1 MHVQSTNLVR
11 LGLPLLTHPDPEVA
25 RQAYML
31 LLSAYGE
38 GVAASLRRLAQ
49 DGDAEVRRQAQLALQ
64 GVAAGSALAAEIPE
78 VTMHIA
84 CLGSLRAYVGGKW
97 LEPRAWSPEGGG
109 RAGWQKVQAVFAF
122 LVHTGPH
129 GTTRG
134 VMSAAVWGEQASSSS
149 LARTLTTL
157 RQALDQALGQDFAER
172 LLVTIGDHVRL
183 DAELYETDWQ
193 QFERVY
199 ARAVDTEHANGLRAA
214 APLYAQALELYAGPY
229 MGDVLPGSGWMTA
242 RRELLSSYCVIA
254 AERLAEDAYARGDYR
269 RCVQV
274 CLQALAADPAID
286 DIVAWMLRA
295 YAKLGNYGELDYAYH
310 DYLRTVAMDTS
321 DQRAQQDPV
330 VRTYEE
336 VIRSRIVND

>member
-1 MHVQSTNLVR
+1 MHVRSTNLVR
-11 LGLPLLTHPDPEVA
+11 LALPLLAHPDPEVA
-25 RQAYML
+25 RQAYTL

-49 DGDAEVRRQAQLALQ
+49 DADGEVRRQAQLALQ
-64 GVAAGSALAAEIPE
+64 GVAAGSALAAEPSD
-78 VTMHIA
+78 VAMQIA
-84 CLGSLRAYVGGKW
+84 CLGSLRVYAGGRW

-122 LVHTGPH
+122 LVHSSPH
-129 GTTRG
+129 GATRDA
-134 VMSAAVWGEQASSSS
+134 VSAAVWGEQTSTSS

-157 RQALDQALGQDFAER
+157 RQALGQALGQEFAER
-172 LLVTIGDHVRL
+172 LLVTTGDHVRL
-183 DAELYETDWQ
+183 DAELYETDWR

-199 ARAVDTEHANGLRAA
+199 ARALDAEDANGLRAA

-229 MGDVLPGSGWMTA
+229 MGDVLPGSGWMAA
-242 RRELLSSYCVIA
+242 RRELLSSYAVIA
-254 AERLAEDAYARGDYR
+254 AERLAEDAYARADYR

-274 CLQALAADPAID
+274 CLQALAAAPAVD

-295 YAKLGNYGELDYAYH
+295 YAKLGKYGELDYAYH
-310 DYLRTVAMDTS
+310 DYLRTAAMDPS
-321 DQRAQQDPV
+321 DPRAEQDPV
-330 VRTYEE
+330 VRAYEE